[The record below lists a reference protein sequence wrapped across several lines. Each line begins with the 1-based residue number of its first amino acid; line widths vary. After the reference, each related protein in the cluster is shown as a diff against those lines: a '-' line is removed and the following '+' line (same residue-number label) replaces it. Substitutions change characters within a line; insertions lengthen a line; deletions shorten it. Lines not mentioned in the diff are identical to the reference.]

1 MCHKKTLAAASTAA
15 LTLAALTGG
24 GAAADVGTNV
34 RTITG
39 TLADG
44 SDYLIEVPSDWNG
57 TLLLY
62 SHGYNPGP
70 DNPAKDAST
79 EAVGKSLVADGYALA
94 GSSFPGLGWQTP
106 AALGSQT
113 ATIDQFAEQVGA
125 PRRVIAWGHSM
136 GGEITTLLAERAG
149 DRIDGAVAM
158 CPDTAGVVPW
168 FNSYLDGAFTMRAL
182 LDPDGTVPLVGA
194 EDPAAAADY
203 WETLAQT
210 AQKTSTGRA
219 RLALAASFA
228 TLPPWSDLGTSEP
241 GRHDYEAQQLNQFH
255 TFVSAFAL
263 FQTLVRTD
271 MEAAAGGPF
280 SWNTGVDYRAL
291 FTGLGRGPK
300 AEVAALYREAGLDLG
315 EDMDVLASAPRVA
328 PSDPQAID
336 AMNAYAPTGLLQM
349 PLLTVHTTGD
359 NMVSPN
365 VEKAY
370 ADRVRANHEV
380 ALLRQT
386 YTAAPGHC
394 NFTTSEQIAA
404 IKTMDRRLSAGVW
417 PNTSP
422 AAMTDRAAETGTDA
436 SNYVRYR
443 AGDMPRPELRP

>member
-1 MCHKKTLAAASTAA
+1 MRYKKRLTAAGTAA
-15 LTLAALTGG
+15 LTLTVLTGG
-24 GAAADVGTNV
+24 GAAADVDT
-34 RTITG
+34 RARIITG
-39 TLADG
+39 ALTDG

-62 SHGYNPGP
+62 SHGYTSRP
-70 DNPAKDAST
+70 DNPAQDVSN
-79 EAVGKSLVADGYALA
+79 EEVGKALLADGYALA
-94 GSSFPGLGWQTP
+94 GSSFPGPGWQTP
-106 AALGSQT
+106 AALGSQI

-158 CPDTAGVVPW
+158 CPNTAGVVPW

-203 WETLAQT
+203 WAALART
-210 AQKTSTGRA
+210 AQQTSEGRA

-228 TLPPWSDLGTSEP
+228 TLPPWSDLGTDEP
-241 GRHDYEAQQLNQFH
+241 GRHDYEAQQINQFH
-255 TFVSAFAL
+255 SFVSVFAG
-263 FQTLVRTD
+263 FQTLVRAD

-280 SWNTGVDYRAL
+280 SWNMGVNYRELYAD
-291 FTGLGRGPK
+291 LGSGPK

-315 EDMDVLASAPRVA
+315 EDLDALESAPRVA

-336 AMNAYAPTGLLQM
+336 AMNAYAPTGEPQV

-359 NMVSPN
+359 NLVFPN
-365 VEKAY
+365 LETAY
-370 ADRVRANHEV
+370 ADRVRANHEG

-404 IKTMDRRLSAGVW
+404 IETMDRRLSAGVW
-417 PNTSP
+417 PSTSP
-422 AAMTDRAAETGTDA
+422 AAMTDRAAETGTDT
-436 SNYVRYR
+436 SNYLRYR
-443 AGDMPRPELRP
+443 ASDMPRPELRP